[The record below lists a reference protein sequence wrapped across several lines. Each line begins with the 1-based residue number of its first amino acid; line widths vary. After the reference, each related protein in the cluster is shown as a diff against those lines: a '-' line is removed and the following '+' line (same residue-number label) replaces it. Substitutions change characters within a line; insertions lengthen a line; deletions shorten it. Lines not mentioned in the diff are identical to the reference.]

1 MRLLATL
8 ALAAAAALAAPA
20 YAHKAHVHG
29 VMNLNLAIDGPV
41 LSVELVTPQDSL
53 VGHERRARPG
63 AETTAAGVALALLR
77 EAPRWLQPDAA
88 AGCSAGPVTIVPGKL
103 EGPVP
108 AGEKDSGHADVEARV
123 EWRCQAPAAL
133 KGVDVLLFDAFRR
146 AERIEVQVA
155 GGSGPAKQTLRRG
168 QRRVALAR

>member
-1 MRLLATL
+1 MRSLATL
-8 ALAAAAALAAPA
+8 TLAAAAALTTPA
-20 YAHKAHVHG
+20 HAHKAHVHG

-41 LSVELVTPQDSL
+41 LVVELVTPQDSL
-53 VGHERRARPG
+53 VGHERRPRPG
-63 AETTAAGVALALLR
+63 AETTAAAAALALLR
-77 EAPRWLQPDAA
+77 EAPRWLQPDAV
-88 AGCSAGPVTIVPGKL
+88 AGCSAGAVTIAPGKL
-103 EGPVP
+103 EGPAP
-108 AGEKDSGHADVEARV
+108 PGEKEGGHADVEARV

-168 QRRVALAR
+168 QRRVGLAR